1 MVLRRRKELIMWIS
15 NKIYQQVVVILFP
28 IVRVRLCIIVLVL
41 LCNVVMRNVGLPKS
55 RSEIEQGL
63 LEKKMRNVCSW
74 RLPTPGIYTCTA
86 VAESRYSGFPASFFF
101 CRPMLGHGMVILHAV
116 PNPTGEDTSIKFYP
130 WIWVRHRIL
139 PAGTQNKKII

>member
-28 IVRVRLCIIVLVL
+28 SVRVRLCIIVLVL

-63 LEKKMRNVCSW
+63 LEKKCEMCAHGDCP
-74 RLPTPGIYTCTA
+74 RLVFTLALQLRSPGT
-86 VAESRYSGFPASFFF
+86 VASRRHFFF
-101 CRPMLGHGMVILHAV
+101 AAPCSG
-116 PNPTGEDTSIKFYP
+116 TG
-130 WIWVRHRIL
+130 
-139 PAGTQNKKII
+139 

>member
-28 IVRVRLCIIVLVL
+28 SVRVRLCIIVLVL

-55 RSEIEQGL
+55 RSEIDRARTIG
-63 LEKKMRNVCSW
+63 KKMRNVCSW

-101 CRPMLGHGMVILHAV
+101 PPHARAR
-116 PNPTGEDTSIKFYP
+116 NGNFTC
-130 WIWVRHRIL
+130 
-139 PAGTQNKKII
+139 GT